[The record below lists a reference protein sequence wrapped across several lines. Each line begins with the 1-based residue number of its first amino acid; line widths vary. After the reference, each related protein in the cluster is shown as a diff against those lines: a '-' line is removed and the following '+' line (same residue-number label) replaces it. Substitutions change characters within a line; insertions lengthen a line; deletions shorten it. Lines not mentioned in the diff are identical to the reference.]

1 MKTKQ
6 ITIGIFLG
14 LMALAFTKVGLE
26 TLIDPQ
32 STMNGV
38 GIELT
43 NASAS
48 SSMRAVY
55 GGLHLVFGIFCLWGA
70 FYKRESALGLVCLY
84 TLGYTIG
91 RISGIVADGA
101 PNEFITSWMMTEA
114 ISGLLAVGLL
124 VWNRQAS
131 KTAGKVQTAY

>member
-1 MKTKQ
+1 MKAKK

-14 LMALAFTKVGLE
+14 LMALAFTKVGIE

-32 STMNGV
+32 STMDQV

-91 RISGIVADGA
+91 RVSGIVADGA
-101 PNEFITSWMMTEA
+101 PNEFITSWIMTEA
-114 ISGLLAVGLL
+114 ISGLLAGGLL
-124 VWNRQAS
+124 VWLRQPA
-131 KTAGKVQTAY
+131 KVAGNVQVA